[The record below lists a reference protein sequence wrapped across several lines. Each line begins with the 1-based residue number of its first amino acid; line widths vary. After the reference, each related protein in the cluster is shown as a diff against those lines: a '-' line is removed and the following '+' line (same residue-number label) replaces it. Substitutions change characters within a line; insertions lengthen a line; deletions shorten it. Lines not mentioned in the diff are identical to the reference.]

1 MPGKNGGICSKH
13 FEDKFLKPGKRTTLR
28 WDLNS
33 VPSIYP
39 DSGNFPPS
47 LLPSV
52 PPRRKSPT
60 RREFPDQIRKF
71 KQKDEIKYFSQ
82 INETACAPGYQLL
95 KLQKNK
101 AIFYETENCPVND
114 IPLVTETIVVTD
126 SLNVK
131 LFWKTIPV
139 PLPEWFRKGSNFRLK
154 SKSMFDNFPSY
165 LRSKL
170 LQNKNQTNCR
180 MSFSSLNK
188 KKKQKMDQN
197 TLFNF
202 CNFRCC

>member
-1 MPGKNGGICSKH
+1 MPNTCSVVFCKSGNKKRRQEVEHYGKQPCIFLSFKKPDLLSRWTKFINRKDWMPGKNGGICSKH

-28 WDLNS
+28 WDLNP

-60 RREFPDQIRKF
+60 REFPDQISKF
-71 KQKDEIKYFSQ
+71 RVS
-82 INETACAPGYQLL
+82 ALGYQLL

-131 LFWKTIPV
+131 LFWKAIPV
-139 PLPEWFRKGSNFRLK
+139 PLPE
-154 SKSMFDNFPSY
+154 
-165 LRSKL
+165 
-170 LQNKNQTNCR
+170 
-180 MSFSSLNK
+180 
-188 KKKQKMDQN
+188 
-197 TLFNF
+197 
-202 CNFRCC
+202 